1 MELLIV
7 HEAAGGMAA
16 RGAGAAVGD
25 TGGRGGPLPLDGR
38 LLREPPACIPPG
50 PERRGLFAPPLK
62 LDLQH
67 VGSSFNL
74 ASSPADLLCA
84 VTDRPEHLIALRG
97 WWAAKEGLAKKRVHV
112 FPDDLSFFGNF
123 EETTEGGLSDQCVA
137 VRQALSVAHARRE
150 EIPSRLVLVLPYNL
164 VCGWIDLDHP
174 RIRHRV
180 IETVRPVIEY
190 QDIAVLQQRWRMLA
204 SDRGRAKFPDDFSG
218 LAGDANN
225 RGGRP
230 VAGQDIA
237 VRQLVDTVALGPK
250 RARRLHLGD
259 AVRRWVEMLPRAPL
273 PNGLPCRSNLGQVI
287 GVHLTSLSR

>member
-1 MELLIV
+1 MSPLV
-7 HEAAGGMAA
+7 
-16 RGAGAAVGD
+16 AVQCV
-25 TGGRGGPLPLDGR
+25 TKNYGRGSTAVKALDSVSFEARSADAGR
-38 LLREPPACIPPG
+38 VCPRPRNNTAKPHRA
-50 PERRGLFAPPLK
+50 
-62 LDLQH
+62 
-67 VGSSFNL
+67 L
-74 ASSPADLLCA
+74 ASSPRDLLFA
-84 VTDRPEHLIALRG
+84 ITDRSEHLIALRRWG
-97 WWAAKEGLAKKRVHV
+97 TAKEGLAKKRVHV

-123 EETTEGGLSDQCVA
+123 EEAAEGGLGDQCIA

-164 VCGWIDLDHP
+164 VCGWIDFDHP

-237 VRQLVDTVALGPK
+237 VRQLVDTVAL
-250 RARRLHLGD
+250 
-259 AVRRWVEMLPRAPL
+259 
-273 PNGLPCRSNLGQVI
+273 
-287 GVHLTSLSR
+287 